1 VWSGP
6 GTRVSGLFLGLR
18 EKARGGRAISR
29 SHLPSRK
36 IPSNFQELPAVAAV
50 VNRSD
55 LSENTP
61 MWLQRTLPQDSL
73 RAQHTLR
80 HLPLLLSVSHLGP
93 KCSACSPTQLPLNR
107 ASFLF
112 LSYRWCPPSLTLVS
126 LLSTLE
132 PEVNPWL
139 PTALTATAVLL
150 HAFFHKQLSTKH
162 LLFAGNKQRA
172 RNK

>member
-1 VWSGP
+1 VVSSAANWASGVGPPWTGQELKEGHQEGSVWSGP

-93 KCSACSPTQLPLNR
+93 KCSACSPTHGPCTHSCPLIGLPSSSSPIDG
-107 ASFLF
+107 A
-112 LSYRWCPPSLTLVS
+112 
-126 LLSTLE
+126 
-132 PEVNPWL
+132 
-139 PTALTATAVLL
+139 
-150 HAFFHKQLSTKH
+150 HH
-162 LLFAGNKQRA
+162 L
-172 RNK
+172 